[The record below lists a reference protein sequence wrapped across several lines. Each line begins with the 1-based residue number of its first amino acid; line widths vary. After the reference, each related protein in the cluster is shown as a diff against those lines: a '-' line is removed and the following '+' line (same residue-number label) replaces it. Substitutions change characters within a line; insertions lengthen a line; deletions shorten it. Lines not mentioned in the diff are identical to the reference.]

1 MWRHFLQLTLR
12 IAGCCQPVAQRN
24 PKLTETNNS
33 VPWTV
38 LLNSPPQAFG
48 RWGKRLFLHHSPCHS
63 RAFRNITLK
72 AVSQTP
78 GMHAGRRGSSCRQE
92 EHAKEPCSAKHLHH
106 TKPILG
112 NTNVHLFHF
121 SASEENLFWIWGQTG
136 CLQGKRS
143 SSEQL
148 MSAGDTVQF
157 VRVSSASSSAKSSF

>member
-12 IAGCCQPVAQRN
+12 TAGCCQPVAQRN

-112 NTNVHLFHF
+112 NTNVHLLHF

-136 CLQGKRS
+136 AACRGREAAQNS
-143 SSEQL
+143 
-148 MSAGDTVQF
+148 T
-157 VRVSSASSSAKSSF
+157 

>member
-63 RAFRNITLK
+63 HAFRNITLK

-78 GMHAGRRGSSCRQE
+78 GMHAERRGSSCRQE

-106 TKPILG
+106 TQSPFWVTPTCISFISQPQKK
-112 NTNVHLFHF
+112 TF
-121 SASEENLFWIWGQTG
+121 SGFGGKQGLPAGEE
-136 CLQGKRS
+136 K
-143 SSEQL
+143 QL
-148 MSAGDTVQF
+148 RTAHECW
-157 VRVSSASSSAKSSF
+157 